1 MKFKTGEDVVI
12 RENLDILKVTTDM
25 YLCRGE
31 TATITYC
38 SGSYYRLDIDQ
49 GRSDWTDEMLE

>member
-1 MKFKTGEDVVI
+1 MRYNTGDSVTI
-12 RENLDILKVTTDM
+12 RKDLNIGDATAEM
-25 YLCRGE
+25 CLCRGE
-31 TATITYC
+31 TATVTYC

>member
-12 RENLDILKVTTDM
+12 RENLDIGKVTTDM

-31 TATITYC
+31 TATIIYC

-49 GRSDWTDEMLE
+49 GGADWTDEMLE